1 MADDGSAASLPPLCR
16 LSPRLS
22 TSLSPRVL
30 PMAEARIIRK
40 YANRR
45 LYDATTS
52 RHVTLEDIRRLI
64 AAGET
69 VKVVDDPT
77 GADLTRVTMLQII
90 AEQEQYGSPILST
103 KVLEAIIRFHGNP
116 VQELLVRYLEMGA
129 TAVMRQQQLIQ
140 EQLERA
146 VEGPLAP
153 LAELARQNLDLWTR
167 MQASMGAKGKG
178 GGRPDTDPPEAPPP
192 RAGGTPEP
200 PSSRKPRKPRGA

>member
-1 MADDGSAASLPPLCR
+1 
-16 LSPRLS
+16 
-22 TSLSPRVL
+22 
-30 PMAEARIIRK
+30 MAEPRIIRK

-64 AAGET
+64 AAGEN

-90 AEQEQYGSPILST
+90 AEQEQYGRPVLSS
-103 KVLEAIIRFHGNP
+103 KVLEAIIRFYGNP
-116 VQELLVRYLEMGA
+116 VQELLVRYLETGA
-129 TAVMRQQQLIQ
+129 TAVMRQQQLIE
-140 EQLERA
+140 EQLKQA

-167 MQASMGAKGKG
+167 MQESMGGSARGR
-178 GGRPDTDPPEAPPP
+178 GRPDTDRAEAPAPS
-192 RAGGTPEP
+192 AGGAPEG
-200 PSSRKPRKPRGA
+200 PSSRKPRKSRKSRKPRGA

>member
-1 MADDGSAASLPPLCR
+1 MAQ
-16 LSPRLS
+16 
-22 TSLSPRVL
+22 
-30 PMAEARIIRK
+30 ARIIRK

-64 AAGET
+64 AAGEP
-69 VKVVDDPT
+69 VKVIDDPT

-90 AEQEQYGSPILST
+90 AEQEQYGTPILSS

-140 EQLERA
+140 EQLEHA

-167 MQASMGAKGKG
+167 MQESMGGSAR
-178 GGRPDTDPPEAPPP
+178 GRNNGHPDSD
-192 RAGGTPEP
+192 RSEP
-200 PSSRKPRKPRGA
+200 PAPSTGRASEGPRSREPRKPRKPRGA